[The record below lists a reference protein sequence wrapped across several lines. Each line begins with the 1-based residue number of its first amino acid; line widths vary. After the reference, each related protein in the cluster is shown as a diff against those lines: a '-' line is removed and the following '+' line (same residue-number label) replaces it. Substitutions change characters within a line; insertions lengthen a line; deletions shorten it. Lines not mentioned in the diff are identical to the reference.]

1 MQLQIHHPTK
11 VSSLILES
19 THRESNIQ
27 LKVEDSPGPNPTCGR
42 WTPWLHRQH
51 PEWTRP
57 AGDSLISGTLLES
70 LSLKSTSGKWPR
82 KLKVVDIQRNL
93 RVTIHCIQRSKN
105 IGVKEDYKRQPQQA
119 DKEPEIPTEREGSFP
134 RAISTSR
141 LKIMVTMEVGALK
154 AITCPP
160 MKRHRRPLGNTIVN

>member
-1 MQLQIHHPTK
+1 MQPVTRAIGGLLAIGRSWAPVHSPSPGCSGSSLIGKGRLRRPMQLQIHHPTK

-105 IGVKEDYKRQPQQA
+105 IGVKEDYKR
-119 DKEPEIPTEREGSFP
+119 
-134 RAISTSR
+134 
-141 LKIMVTMEVGALK
+141 
-154 AITCPP
+154 
-160 MKRHRRPLGNTIVN
+160 